1 MTEESRASLKKRV
14 LFAVSEDYYFITY
27 NSLLLLARLKATSE
41 EHPFL
46 DHRRL
51 AFLVEFVADPAA
63 AAAATKPAGHTHD
76 DVEIL
81 RTAYARGLAR
91 LPIVNRLVF
100 ALEQKGVVRST
111 KATEAGERNVFLAP
125 PLDTL
130 PFLGNDLFRAEREN
144 IEKVR
149 AHAPQLRKSK
159 LPTTLERFFRAH
171 GVETW
176 GF

>member
-1 MTEESRASLKKRV
+1 MTESSRASLKKRV

-27 NSLLLLARLKATSE
+27 NSLLLLARLQATSAE
-41 EHPFL
+41 RSFL

-63 AAAATKPAGHTHD
+63 AAAATKPADQTHS

-100 ALEQKGVVRST
+100 ALEQKGLLRST
-111 KATEAGERNVFLAP
+111 KAADTGERNVYLAR

-130 PFLGNDLFRAEREN
+130 PFLDSDLFAVEREN

-159 LPTTLERFFRAH
+159 LPTTLARFFRAH